1 MGFIFSKS
9 MNENMKNQQ
18 EFMVMHARL
27 QSNKAKEASFSYSYS
42 SPKFHLH
49 LPV

>member
-18 EFMVMHARL
+18 EFMLMNARL
-27 QSNKAKEASFSYSYS
+27 QTERKGEEETQREKHQCEKDIY
-42 SPKFHLH
+42 
-49 LPV
+49 

>member
-18 EFMVMHARL
+18 EFMLMNARL
-27 QSNKAKEASFSYSYS
+27 QVKLKAYWKQKRISWSCQKE
-42 SPKFHLH
+42 
-49 LPV
+49 